1 MTEKIL
7 VDDQF
12 IKTVVTND
20 IITTFDKQFNFYTV
34 FDTKTG
40 HYVKSDIIGADGKET
55 GIDPFQSSYPHLI
68 DCGCMAVCHAAKV
81 CKQGGIDCYQHG
93 SNNFKKD
100 MDLATV
106 KSLIDQCRG
115 KTYEIAFGGKG
126 DPNTH
131 ANFEEIFAYSRENYV
146 APNYTTSGINLTEK
160 QIEITKKY
168 VGAVAVS
175 WMRQQHTV
183 DALNRFIAEGI
194 TTNIQY
200 VMSNQTINELI
211 HLIKTNGFPQGINS
225 LIILNY
231 KNIGLGDISKVIK
244 GTEPELKELFELLD
258 NHPTPFKIGMDS
270 CSAQFIGK
278 FMKNVNSCSV
288 SSCDSGCFS
297 AYLAPNN
304 VLCPCSFDA
313 KQTYGVDLNK
323 STLVDAWNSSQFK
336 AFRVKQQYGLD
347 CGKCKSCKHHIDI
360 CKPCVLVP
368 DINICKKRG

>member
-1 MTEKIL
+1 MTKKIL

-20 IITTFDKQFNFYTV
+20 TITTYDKQFNFYTI
-34 FDTKTG
+34 FNSKTG
-40 HYVKSDIIGADGKET
+40 NYVKSGIIGPDGKDT
-55 GIDPFQSSYPHLI
+55 GVDPFQSSYPHLI
-68 DCGCMAVCHAAKV
+68 DCGCMAVCHAAKI

-93 SNNFKKD
+93 SNHFNKD
-100 MDLATV
+100 MDLDTV

-131 ANFEEIFAYSRENYV
+131 ENFEEIFSYARENYI
-146 APNYTTSGINLTEK
+146 APNYTTSGINLTDK
-160 QIEITKKY
+160 QIEVTKALC
-168 VGAVAVS
+168 GACAIS
-175 WMRQQHTV
+175 WQRQPHTIS
-183 DALNRFIAEGI
+183 ALNRLIEAKV
-194 TTNIQY
+194 TTNIHY
-200 VMSNQTINELI
+200 VLSNQTIKELI
-211 HLIKTNGFPQGINS
+211 DLIKGDKFPKGINA

-258 NHPTPFKIGMDS
+258 TKLPFKIGMDS
-270 CSAQFIGK
+270 CSCQFIGK

-336 AFRVKQQYGLD
+336 AFRTKQQYGLD
-347 CGKCKSCKHHIDI
+347 CGKCKTCKHHIDV

-368 DINICKKRG
+368 DINICSRGN